1 MEPVGSGV
9 SLWRWFRQLDGWVRR
24 LFVLSGLVAIVGAAL
39 VYIPTEYYVT
49 APGAAIDTSRLV
61 KVEGGEY
68 HRGRLYML
76 VVNTQPASLFW
87 YLYAKLDHRAVLETR
102 EEYLG
107 GYESYAEYV
116 GASRRMMTESQR
128 TARAIAL
135 QILGYG
141 EGVRPVG
148 GRSASIRSGRPVRGV
163 LRAGDGITAVDGQ
176 PVASIEELRALL
188 LGKPGGSPLTMTV
201 LRQGKELVLTVP
213 TAASTDPEREG
224 SAFLGVTLEQ
234 ELVFD
239 DDAVGVTITS
249 GPLFGPSAGLMFT
262 LQIIDQLTPGGLLE
276 DLMVAGTGTIEPDG
290 RVGAIGAVE
299 QKVYTAE
306 AAGADA
312 IFVPKGNYEAAQ
324 AAATR
329 IEVVPVEHV
338 RDALEWIR
346 ARSRVEDR

>member
-39 VYIPTEYYVT
+39 VYIPTDYYVT

-61 KVEGGEY
+61 RVEGGEH

-102 EEYLG
+102 EEYLR

-116 GASRRMMTESQR
+116 GASRRMMSDSQR
-128 TARAIAL
+128 TARAVAL

-148 GRSASIRSGRPVRGV
+148 ARIAGILSDSPARDV
-163 LRAGDGITAVDGQ
+163 LRVGDVITAVDGQ
-176 PVASIEELRALL
+176 PVASIEELRDVL
-188 LGKPGGSPLTMTV
+188 LGKPGGSPLTLTV
-201 LRQGKELVLTVP
+201 LRQGVELALTVP
-213 TAASTDPEREG
+213 TAASTDPAREG

-234 ELVFD
+234 EVEFD
-239 DDAVGVTITS
+239 DDAVNITITS

-262 LQIIDQLTPGGLLE
+262 LQIIDQLTPGGLVE
-276 DLMVAGTGTIEPDG
+276 GMMVAGTGTIEPDG
-290 RVGAIGAVE
+290 RVGPIGAVE

-312 IFVPKGNYEAAQ
+312 ILVPKGNYEAAR
-324 AAATR
+324 AVATR

-346 ARSRVEDR
+346 SQSRPQDR